1 MSLNLGLLARLSYTG
16 GCCEICF
23 SHRVMTDLGG
33 ADGLLWSF
41 CGAVPRIP
49 RGKTKGSERVSTLAL
64 LHLHSPPHS
73 KKLTAHVCPVN

>member
-1 MSLNLGLLARLSYTG
+1 MRFAFPS
-16 GCCEICF
+16 
-23 SHRVMTDLGG
+23 VMTDLEG

-49 RGKTKGSERVSTLAL
+49 RRRKTKGSERVSTLAL

-73 KKLTAHVCPVN
+73 MKLPAHVCPVN